1 MRTARAAG
9 TILILYG
16 DSEGAGTIL
25 KVECDGAVVEIRQCM
40 EEYGMVEQIK
50 SLECDD

>member
-9 TILILYG
+9 TIWKAESG
-16 DSEGAGTIL
+16 
-25 KVECDGAVVEIRQCM
+25 GAVVEIRQCM